1 MYGKNVEDLV
11 LKVLFGI
18 IIKNVEIDEVL
29 VDFVEDG

>member
-29 VDFVEDG
+29 VDLVEDG